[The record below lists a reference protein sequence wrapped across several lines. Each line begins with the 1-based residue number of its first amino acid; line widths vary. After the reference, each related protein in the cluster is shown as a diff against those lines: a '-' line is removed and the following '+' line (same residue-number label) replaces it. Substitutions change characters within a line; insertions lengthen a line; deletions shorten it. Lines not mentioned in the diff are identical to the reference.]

1 MNKYDFLKRL
11 DNTLSPLSK
20 DERDNA
26 LKFYEE
32 FINDCEN
39 WDEAQNKLDEP
50 EVIGEQILRE
60 NGIITD
66 TKEENKGFK
75 ISTSAIIIAILTF
88 PFWIGFVAAA
98 FGILVA
104 IIAVIFALLVASG
117 AIVVGFIVGGIIM
130 LLESVSVGLI
140 MIGLGLIAVGICSIG
155 IIPLAK
161 FLLNSMKSTLK
172 KFINFVK
179 GLFRKKAGV

>member
-1 MNKYDFLKRL
+1 MRLK
-11 DNTLSPLSK
+11 K
-20 DERDNA
+20 
-26 LKFYEE
+26 
-32 FINDCEN
+32 
-39 WDEAQNKLDEP
+39 KLDEP

-75 ISTSAIIIAILTF
+75 ISTSAIIIAILTS

-130 LLESVSVGLI
+130 LFESVSVGLI
-140 MIGLGLIAVGICSIG
+140 MIGLGLVAVGICSIG

-161 FLLNSMKSTLK
+161 LLLNSIKSTLK
-172 KFINFVK
+172 KFINFIK
-179 GLFRKKAGV
+179 GLFRKKAGI